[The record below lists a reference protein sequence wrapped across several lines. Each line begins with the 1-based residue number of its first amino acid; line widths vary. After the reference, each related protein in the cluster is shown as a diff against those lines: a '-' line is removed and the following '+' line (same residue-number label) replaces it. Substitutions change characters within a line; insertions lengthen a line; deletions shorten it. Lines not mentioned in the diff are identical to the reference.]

1 MEFRLEGAELEE
13 VSKLPLGEAEVLDQP
28 SEGVLGE
35 GLEWKEHVVV
45 LGTAGRGSE
54 GEVLQSIF
62 GTGWSKSKECQR
74 CPRSELEK
82 L

>member
-13 VSKLPLGEAEVLDQP
+13 VSKCPLGEAEVLEQP
-28 SEGVLGE
+28 LEGVLGE

-45 LGTAGRGSE
+45 LGTAGRGLE

-62 GTGWSKSKECQR
+62 GSGRW
-74 CPRSELEK
+74 SELEK